1 MGVFIIKPLKLGDDM
16 AASHFKFSDFVAGFW
31 RMNAWNMN
39 VQQRLTLIEQYL
51 ELDVTSMDHA
61 DIYGVYECESLFGEA
76 LAIAPHLRD
85 KMQIISKCGIK
96 PMFGGFDNRYV
107 NHYDT
112 SKQHIITSVERS
124 LTSLNTGCLDA
135 LLIHRPD
142 PLMQAD
148 EVAEAFFQLKN
159 QGKVK
164 HFGVSNFLPQQF
176 NLLQSKL
183 NFPLITNQVEV
194 SVQCL
199 THIHDGVLDQCQQL
213 GIRPMAW
220 SCLGGGELFSAQTE
234 QAVRLRNCLT
244 LIAEQVGA
252 KDISQVI
259 YAWIKMLPSQPVPI
273 IGSGNIER
281 IRTAVASDNLTLDK
295 QQWFSIWQASTGHS
309 VP

>member
-1 MGVFIIKPLKLGDDM
+1 MTV
-16 AASHFKFSDFVAGFW
+16 SHFEFSNFVAGFW
-31 RMNAWNMN
+31 RINAWNMN
-39 VQQRLTLIEQYL
+39 VQQRLALIEQYL
-51 ELDVTSMDHA
+51 ELGVTSMDHA

-76 LAIAPHLRD
+76 LSLAPKLRD

-96 PMFGGFDNRYV
+96 PMFGGLDNRYV

-124 LTSLNTGCLDA
+124 LTSLNTDYLDA

-148 EVAEAFFQLKN
+148 EVAEAFFQLN
-159 QGKVK
+159 SQGKVK

-176 NLLQSKL
+176 DLLQSRL
-183 NFPLITNQVEV
+183 DAPLITNQVEI

-199 THIHDGVLDQCQQL
+199 THIHDGVLDQCQRL

-220 SCLGGGELFSAQTE
+220 SCLGGGELFHAQTE
-234 QAVRLRNCLT
+234 QALRLRNCLT

-259 YAWIKMLPSQPVPI
+259 YAWVRMLPSQPVPI
-273 IGSGNIER
+273 IGSGNIDR
-281 IRTAVASDNLTLDK
+281 IRAAVDSINITLDK